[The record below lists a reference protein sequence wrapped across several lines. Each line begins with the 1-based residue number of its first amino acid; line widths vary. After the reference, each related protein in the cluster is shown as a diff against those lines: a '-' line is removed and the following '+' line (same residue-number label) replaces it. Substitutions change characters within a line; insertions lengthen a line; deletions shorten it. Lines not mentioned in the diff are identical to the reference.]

1 MMKNDRTMTRRAV
14 SAGVAVSAAGAL
26 TGGYARPGVL
36 ARQAATPET
45 GTDIVSI
52 ARDAMAEFDL
62 RAVILRVVIDGEEI
76 VTEALGESMTGVPAT
91 TDMHFR
97 NGAVAIA
104 YMATALLQ
112 LVDQGVVGLDDSLSR
127 WLPDLPNAEQVTL
140 RMLSNMTAGYAD
152 YVQDAGLVDALIEDP
167 FRQWGPQELIE
178 VSTSKPHVFAPGTN
192 WDYSHTNYVIL
203 GQALERITG
212 KPLATLIDE
221 EILTP
226 LGLSGTQSAST
237 PAIPEPVLH
246 AYSSERRE
254 FLGVDPGARFYE
266 ESTFWNPSWTLADGA
281 IQTTT
286 IQDMTTTAI
295 AVGTGSLLSAAS
307 HEAQVGLDLLG
318 FGAPLDGCPTCHT
331 LDERY
336 VYGLGIFRSGDWL
349 QQNPLFYG
357 YGSVA
362 AYLPSQKVAV
372 GLVTTFGEQSFDEH
386 GAYLS
391 GRASQHILARIS
403 TLLAPD
409 AAPPWTR

>member
-1 MMKNDRTMTRRAV
+1 MKDDHRFSRRRAV
-14 SAGVAVSAAGAL
+14 RAGIAAGTLA
-26 TGGYARPGVL
+26 GGYTLPAAL
-36 ARQAATPET
+36 ARQAATPVT

-52 ARDAMAEFDL
+52 ARDAKAEFGL
-62 RAVILRVVIDGEEI
+62 RALILRVVIDGAEI

-97 NGAVAIA
+97 NGAVAIS

-112 LVDQGVVGLDDSLSR
+112 LVDRGVVGLDDALSQ
-127 WLPDLPNAEQVTL
+127 WLPDLPNAEQATL
-140 RMLSNMTAGYAD
+140 RMLSNMTAGYPD
-152 YVQDAGLVDALIEDP
+152 YVQDAGLVDALFEDP

-178 VSTSKPHVFAPGTN
+178 IGISTPHMFAPGTN

-212 KPLATLIDE
+212 TPLATLLDE
-221 EILTP
+221 QILTP
-226 LGLSGTQSAST
+226 LGLTGTQSFST

-254 FLGVDPGARFYE
+254 YLGIDPGVRFYE

-281 IQTTT
+281 VQTTT

-295 AVGTGSLLSAAS
+295 AVGTGSLVSAAS

-318 FGAPLDGCPTCHT
+318 FGAPLDGCPSCHT
-331 LDERY
+331 LDEHY
-336 VYGLGIFRSGDWL
+336 VYGLGIVRSGDWL
-349 QQNPLFYG
+349 LQNPLFYG

-362 AYLPSQKVAV
+362 AYLPSRKIAV
-372 GLVTTFGEQSFDEH
+372 GLVTTFGEQSFGED
-386 GAYLS
+386 GSYLS
-391 GRASQHILARIS
+391 GRASQHILSRIS

-409 AAPPWTR
+409 DAPPWER